1 LDFEGFDSHQDG
13 NEPVPV
19 QSGGSGK
26 KVRVFPQ
33 GGGVCS
39 DTFRSVESRDSKP
52 AFERKLP
59 KEPANAIA
67 TTGEDAFGVLSLAG
81 AWSIYELL
89 STSTAV
95 EDLLIENYESINSG
109 KMMLEALEREDSAV
123 LLGLLGRPGEE
134 RQILASADSLF
145 QAGFTMAAGN
155 VTIPGENTYVDRI
168 EEMYVAYKVTWGGIG
183 ANLTEAGDLT
193 WYFESP
199 HRAFLAVKASVHD
212 LIDLNADTM
221 YNTASRLKRGADR
234 AVMPG
239 IVAIVAALVF
249 SVMFSYFVNLSM
261 VKPIVRITDGI
272 GRYMKNQERFDV
284 RLEGNDELSELADSI
299 GALVS
304 KVRVA
309 DRESSSKA

>member
-1 LDFEGFDSHQDG
+1 MRLRLRAKMLSGFL
-13 NEPVPV
+13 V
-19 QSGGSGK
+19 
-26 KVRVFPQ
+26 
-33 GGGVCS
+33 
-39 DTFRSVESRDSKP
+39 
-52 AFERKLP
+52 L
-59 KEPANAIA
+59 AIM
-67 TTGEDAFGVLSLAG
+67 LSLAG

-123 LLGLLGRPGEE
+123 LLGLLGRPEE
-134 RQILASADSLF
+134 EGQILASADSLF

-168 EEMYVAYKVTWGGIG
+168 EEKYAAYKVTWGGIEADLAG
-183 ANLTEAGDLT
+183 AGDLT

-212 LIDLNADTM
+212 LINLNADTM
-221 YNTASRLKRGADR
+221 YNTASKLKRGADR

-261 VKPIVRITDGI
+261 VKPIVRITEGI

-304 KVRVA
+304 RVRVA